1 MSHGRRRRR
10 EPPDYAAYLLRL
22 WRETG
27 GRQAQWRASLQNPH
41 TGERV
46 GFSSLQELFAF
57 LEEETGSG
65 LPGSESGRG
74 QERESGGAR

>member
-1 MSHGRRRRR
+1 MSQGRKRRR
-10 EPPDYAAYLLRL
+10 EPPDYVAYLLRL

-27 GRQAQWRASLQNPH
+27 GERSQWRASLQNPH

-46 GFSSLQELFAF
+46 GFSSLQGLFAF
-57 LEEETGSG
+57 LEEETGPG
-65 LPGSESGRG
+65 LPGSESGTD